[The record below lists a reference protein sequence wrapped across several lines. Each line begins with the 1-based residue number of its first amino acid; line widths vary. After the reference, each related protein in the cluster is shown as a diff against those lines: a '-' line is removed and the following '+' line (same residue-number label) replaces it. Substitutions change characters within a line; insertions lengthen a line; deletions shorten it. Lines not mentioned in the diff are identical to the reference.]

1 LVAWT
6 LIALLALTV
15 VLIIVVMATRAPAPT
30 PAAPEWNGANPAR
43 PLKLL

>member
-15 VLIIVVMATRAPAPT
+15 VLIIVVMAMRAPAPT
-30 PAAPEWNGANPAR
+30 AAVPEWNGANPGR